1 MTQVVMR
8 RDRLCVPVKA
18 GRQGELPKGSV
29 TLAMSSTRVSR
40 GLILFLVPGF
50 GACSF
55 RAVAGKSVNQSSLAA
70 APELLAS

>member
-1 MTQVVMR
+1 MMQVVVR

-40 GLILFLVPGF
+40 RLILFLVPDS
-50 GACSF
+50 GACLF
-55 RAVAGKSVNQSSLAA
+55 RAVAGKSVNQST
-70 APELLAS
+70 